1 MKKILTLV
9 ATSVILMSLFT
20 GCGSQNKAT
29 STQTSNT
36 TTQSS
41 SSSTTKNN
49 QNMKMPDLAGEVTAI
64 NGSQVTLKL
73 IELPAMNQDKN
84 GNAQNGQSTNSN
96 TNSSNQSTQ
105 QSSQKPDGNPP
116 SNQGGQQ
123 STGNQS
129 NGQPPKMEVKYTG
142 ESKTITIADGVS
154 ITTFNRGENGGTEKT
169 IAVKDIK
176 VGDRLDIS
184 YSDSNKTTI
193 SKISVRSASQA
204 STQSQTQT
212 QSQN

>member
-20 GCGSQNKAT
+20 GCGSQNKST
-29 STQTSNT
+29 STQTSSN
-36 TTQSS
+36 TTQSN
-41 SSSTTKNN
+41 STTNN
-49 QNMKMPDLAGEVTAI
+49 SENKKMPDLAGEVTAI

-73 IELPAMNQDKN
+73 IELPAASEDKN
-84 GNAQNGQSTNSN
+84 GKAQDGQNTNSS
-96 TNSSNQSTQ
+96 TNSSNQNTQ
-105 QSSQKPDGNPP
+105 QSGQKPTGNPP
-116 SNQGGQQ
+116 SDQGGQKP
-123 STGNQS
+123 TGNQS

-142 ESKTITIADGVS
+142 ETKTITISDGVS
-154 ITTFNRGENGGTEKT
+154 ITTLNKGENGGTEKT

-193 SKISVRSASQA
+193 SKISVRSVSQ
-204 STQSQTQT
+204 TQNQTQT